1 MFLSIHNWTHVYITA
16 LHAVNSAST
25 AEFVVFNSSPGLSYQ
40 NTNHKFRYSDSNTRT
55 RTHAHS
61 DAKRWPILRSDYE
74 TDFIRRA
81 GGNNKSIFLLLT
93 LLRNALT
100 YRTGYCTIHSA
111 VPNVARKR
119 SNKGTLF
126 AIDDTHQW

>member
-1 MFLSIHNWTHVYITA
+1 
-16 LHAVNSAST
+16 VNSAST
-25 AEFVVFNSSPGLSYQ
+25 AQFIILISHRDCSV
-40 NTNHKFRYSDSNTRT
+40 KIRT
-55 RTHAHS
+55 TDLDTLATPAHPRKHAHS

-100 YRTGYCTIHSA
+100 YRTGYCAIHSA